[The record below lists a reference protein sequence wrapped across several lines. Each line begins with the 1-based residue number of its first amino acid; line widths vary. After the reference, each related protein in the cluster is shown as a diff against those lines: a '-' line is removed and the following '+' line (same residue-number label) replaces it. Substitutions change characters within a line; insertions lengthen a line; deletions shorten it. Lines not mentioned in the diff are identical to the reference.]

1 MEAHAIEEEARSSRA
16 LGRREKEEGEECKE
30 ARPVR
35 QHGSEDKERLLTSP
49 LCIYKVL
56 FFYFILFLFS
66 ARLTFIS
73 CLACLISLSP
83 HLFIR

>member
-35 QHGSEDKERLLTSP
+35 QHGSEDKERLLLAPYASTKYYS
-49 LCIYKVL
+49 
-56 FFYFILFLFS
+56 FILFY
-66 ARLTFIS
+66 S
-73 CLACLISLSP
+73 CSQLG
-83 HLFIR
+83 